1 MRYLRAEHLTLRH
14 SMFNRLLVIAPLC
27 AAGFAFLAGGFI
39 GIQYMGLYWWYSFL
53 LQGTIAILCVLSVQK
68 EERAGKYYGVFSL
81 PLQLGR
87 YEMARTLVVAEKLIV
102 SGLVLAVLLSIP
114 HVLSPQLVVF
124 SVGKMLV
131 GSSLIIL
138 TSLWQIPWC
147 FLLLRKCGMVVTV
160 AANTLIGLFT
170 IATIGNSAFWWI
182 WPYCWSAK
190 LTEYWM
196 GIGINGVWQESL
208 QQKNGSVPLI
218 LVAALLFF
226 ALLTVLEARAFVR
239 KGGEGR

>member
-1 MRYLRAEHLTLRH
+1 MQYLRAEHLTLRH
-14 SMFNRLLVIAPLC
+14 SMFNRLLVIAPFC

-81 PLQLGR
+81 PIQLR
-87 YEMARTLVVAEKLIV
+87 WYEMARTLVVTEKLIV

-124 SVGKMLV
+124 SVAKMFV

-147 FLLLRKCGMVVTV
+147 FLLMRKCGMVVTV
-160 AANTLIGLFT
+160 VVNTLIGLFT
-170 IATIGNSAFWWI
+170 IATIGNSSFWWI

-196 GIGINGVWQESL
+196 GIGVNGVWQESL
-208 QQKNGSVPLI
+208 QQKNGSVILI
-218 LVAALLFF
+218 LAAALLFF
-226 ALLTVLEARAFVR
+226 ALLAMFEARAFVR

>member
-1 MRYLRAEHLTLRH
+1 MQYLRAEHLTLRH
-14 SMFNRLLVIAPLC
+14 SMFNRLLVIAPFC

-68 EERAGKYYGVFSL
+68 EERAGNYYGVFSL

-87 YEMARTLVVAEKLIV
+87 YEIARTLVVAEKLIV

-147 FLLLRKCGMVVTV
+147 FLLMRKCGMVVTV

-170 IATIGNSAFWWI
+170 IATIGNSALWWI

-226 ALLTVLEARAFVR
+226 ALLTVLEARAVVR

>member
-1 MRYLRAEHLTLRH
+1 MQYLRAEHLTLRH

-68 EERAGKYYGVFSL
+68 EERAGKYYGIFSL
-81 PLQLGR
+81 PLQLER
-87 YEMARTLVVAEKLIV
+87 YEMARTLVAAEKMFV
-102 SGLVLAVLLSIP
+102 SGLVLALLLSIP
-114 HVLSPQLVVF
+114 HVLSPRLVVYSF
-124 SVGKMLV
+124 GRMLV
-131 GSSLIIL
+131 GSSFIIL
-138 TSLWQIPWC
+138 TSIWQIPWC

-170 IATIGNSAFWWI
+170 IATIGNSSLWWI

-190 LTEYWM
+190 LAEYWM

-208 QQKNGSVPLI
+208 QQKNGSAFLI
-218 LVAALLFF
+218 LAASILFF
-226 ALLTVLEARAFVR
+226 ALLTVLEARAFVK